1 MASVSGLLI
10 QSTVGWSDRV
20 DDYHFEGDPAID
32 STRRQLERVMK
43 GEPPRRRWPW
53 IAAAVAGGV
62 AFAWWR
68 LRRAPTD
75 AASARTE
82 PRSPARRQS

>member
-1 MASVSGLLI
+1 
-10 QSTVGWSDRV
+10 V
-20 DDYHFEGDPAID
+20 DDYHFEGDPEID

-53 IAAAVAGGV
+53 IAAALAGGV

-68 LRRAPTD
+68 LRRPAPDDEAPTR
-75 AASARTE
+75 SE
-82 PRSPARRQS
+82 PRSPAQRQS